1 MPEWLTTGALVG
13 TAVAAVWFDLREHR
27 IPNALTVAAL
37 VLALVL
43 RGLMGLSE
51 LGAGLLGGLLCLLF
65 SLPFF
70 MAGGLGGGDVKLMT
84 AFGAMLGPYRLI
96 PAFIAMA
103 LVGGVLAFVSMARR
117 RVVRRTLRN
126 LVFMLRTMGRRTGHE
141 PMGRKTGRFMRLG
154 SPGAVSVPYGV
165 AISIGALYAWLL

>member
-1 MPEWLTTGALVG
+1 MSEWLTTGAIVG
-13 TAVAAVWFDLREHR
+13 TAVAAVWFDVREHR
-27 IPNALTVAAL
+27 IPNALTVTAL
-37 VLALVL
+37 VLALLL
-43 RGLMGLSE
+43 RGLMGLPE

-84 AFGAMLGPYRLI
+84 AFGAMLGPYRLL
-96 PAFIAMA
+96 PAFLAMA
-103 LVGGVLAFVSMARR
+103 LVGGALAFASMARR

-126 LVFMLRTMGRRTGHE
+126 LRFMLNTIGGRRGME
-141 PMGRKTGRFMRLG
+141 PGRNAGRYMRLD

-165 AISIGALYAWLL
+165 AISIGAIYAWLL